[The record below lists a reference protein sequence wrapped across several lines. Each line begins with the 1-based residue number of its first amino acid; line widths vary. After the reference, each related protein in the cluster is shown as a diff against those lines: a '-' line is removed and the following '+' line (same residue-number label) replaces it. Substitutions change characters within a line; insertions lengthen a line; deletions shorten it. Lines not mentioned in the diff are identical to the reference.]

1 MSGRK
6 RDYRFSLASTARVL
20 ALLASTGFAHAA
32 HAETVEV
39 APGIQVTK
47 KTYSAPTNE
56 QPFFGFTVKT
66 DAQRAEDAKF
76 VKALVDATGSREKA
90 LEEVSKRGWRALA
103 SGKHGEAALRFNQA
117 FLVAPEQSV
126 VYHGL
131 AVVAQIRFN
140 DLAFAEELL
149 RIARKQPNPL
159 KMLNADYGRVLLVEK
174 RPKEAQ
180 PVLEQAVKD
189 APDFGDA
196 WINLAWARQQ
206 NGDSA
211 AACAAADE
219 AMKLRPSANAKVDMV
234 KLRTAAQC
242 K

>member
-1 MSGRK
+1 MNGRK
-6 RDYRFSLASTARVL
+6 RVYLFSLASTARL
-20 ALLASTGFAHAA
+20 MAFLASVGFAQAA
-32 HAETVEV
+32 LAETVEV

-47 KTYSAPTNE
+47 KTWSAPTNE
-56 QPFFGFTVKT
+56 QPFFGFAAKT

-76 VKALVDATGSREKA
+76 VKALLDATGSKEKA
-90 LEEVSKRGWRALA
+90 VDEVSKRGWRALA
-103 SGKHGEAALRFNQA
+103 GGKYGEAALRFNQA

-131 AVVAQIRFN
+131 AVVAQLRFH
-140 DLAFAEELL
+140 DPAFAEELY

-159 KMLNADYGRVLLVEK
+159 KMLNADYGRVLLVDK

-196 WINLAWARQQ
+196 WINLAWARQE

-219 AMKLRPSANAKVDMV
+219 AMKLRPSANAKVDLV
-234 KLRTAAQC
+234 RLKTTAQC

>member
-1 MSGRK
+1 MSSRQS
-6 RDYRFSLASTARVL
+6 RSFLVPMFRVAAFLASLAFGHSAL
-20 ALLASTGFAHAA
+20 AD
-32 HAETVEV
+32 TVEI
-39 APGIQVTK
+39 APGIQITK
-47 KTYSAPTNE
+47 RTYSAPVNE
-56 QPFFGFTVKT
+56 QPFFGFAIKT
-66 DAQRAEDAKF
+66 DAQREADEKF
-76 VKALVDATGSREKA
+76 VKALLDATGTREKA
-90 LEEVSKRGWRALA
+90 LDEITRRGWRALA
-103 SGKHGEAALRFNQA
+103 TGKPGEAAMRFNQA
-117 FLVAPEQSV
+117 FLLAPEQSV

-159 KMLNADYGRVLLVEK
+159 KMLNADYGRVLLVDK

-189 APDFGDA
+189 APDFRDA
-196 WINLAWARQQ
+196 WTNLAWARLQ
-206 NGDSA
+206 NGDAA

-219 AMKLRPSANAKVDMV
+219 ATKQRPSGNSNTDLTA
-234 KLRTAAQC
+234 LRSSAQC

>member
-1 MSGRK
+1 MNGRI
-6 RDYRFSLASTARVL
+6 SLKALTL
-20 ALLASTGFAHAA
+20 AFLAAAGFAHSAS
-32 HAETVEV
+32 AETVQL

-47 KTYSAPTNE
+47 HSYSAPINE
-56 QPFFGFTVKT
+56 QPFFGFEAKT
-66 DAQRAEDAKF
+66 TEQREADDKF
-76 VKALVDATGSREKA
+76 VKALVEATGSREKA
-90 LEEVSKRGWRALA
+90 LDEVSNRGWRALA
-103 SGKHGEAALRFNQA
+103 GGRYGEAAQRFNQA
-117 FLVAPEQSV
+117 FLVDPEQSV

-131 AVVAQIRFN
+131 AVVAQIRFK
-140 DLAFAEELL
+140 DIAFAEELY

-159 KMLNADYGRVLLVEK
+159 KMLNADYGRVLLVDK

-206 NGDSA
+206 NGDDN

-219 AMKLRPSANAKVDMV
+219 AMKLRPSANAKVDLA
-234 KLRTAAQC
+234 KLKATAQC

>member
-6 RDYRFSLASTARVL
+6 RVVWFSLASIVRLIAFL
-20 ALLASTGFAHAA
+20 AAAGFARAA
-32 HAETVEV
+32 LAETVAV
-39 APGIQVTK
+39 APGIQLTK
-47 KTYSAPTNE
+47 RTYAAPANE

-66 DAQRAEDAKF
+66 DAQREADEKF
-76 VKALVDATGSREKA
+76 VKELLQATGSKEKA
-90 LEEVSKRGWRALA
+90 LDEVTKRGWRALA
-103 SGKHGEAALRFNQA
+103 TGKHGEAAMRFNQA
-117 FLVAPEQSV
+117 FLVAPEQSA

-140 DLAFAEELL
+140 DLAFAEELYA
-149 RIARKQPNPL
+149 IARKQPNPL

-196 WINLAWARQQ
+196 WINLAWARQE

-219 AMKLRPSANAKVDMV
+219 AMKLRPSANAKVDMA
-234 KLRTAAQC
+234 KLRAAAQC

>member
-1 MSGRK
+1 MSSRQS
-6 RDYRFSLASTARVL
+6 RSFLVPIFPVVAFLASLAFGHS
-20 ALLASTGFAHAA
+20 AL
-32 HAETVEV
+32 AETVEV

-47 KTYSAPTNE
+47 RTYSAPVNE
-56 QPFFGFTVKT
+56 QPFFGFAVKT
-66 DAQRAEDAKF
+66 DAQREADEKF
-76 VKALVDATGSREKA
+76 VKALLEATGTREKA
-90 LEEVSKRGWRALA
+90 LEEITKRGWRALA
-103 SGKHGEAALRFNQA
+103 TGKLGEAAMRFNQA
-117 FLVAPEQSV
+117 FLLAPEQSV

-140 DLAFAEELL
+140 DLASAEELL

-159 KMLNADYGRVLLVEK
+159 KMLNADYGRVLLVDK

-196 WINLAWARQQ
+196 WINLAWARLQ
-206 NGDSA
+206 NGDST

-219 AMKLRPSANAKVDMV
+219 AMKRRPSTNASVDLV
-234 KLRTAAQC
+234 KLRASAPC

>member
-1 MSGRK
+1 MNGRK
-6 RDYRFSLASTARVL
+6 RVGWFCFASTARLL
-20 ALLASTGFAHAA
+20 ALLSATGFAHAA
-32 HAETVEV
+32 LAETVEI
-39 APGIQVTK
+39 APGISVSK
-47 KTYSAPTNE
+47 HTYSAPVNE
-56 QPFFGFTVKT
+56 QPFFGFAVKT
-66 DAQRAEDAKF
+66 EAQREADEKF
-76 VKALVDATGSREKA
+76 AKALLEATGSREKA
-90 LEEVSKRGWRALA
+90 LDEVAKRGWRALA
-103 SGKHGEAALRFNQA
+103 TGKLGEAAQRFNQA

-131 AVVAQIRFN
+131 AAVAQIRFN
-140 DLAFAEELL
+140 DLAFAEELY

-159 KMLNADYGRVLLVEK
+159 KMLNADYGRVLLVAK
-174 RPKEAQ
+174 RPQDAQ

-206 NGDSA
+206 NGDSP

-219 AMKLRPSANAKVDMV
+219 AMKLRPSANANVDLV
-234 KLRTAAQC
+234 KLRTTAQC